1 MNLLSRLTGQS
12 ALVGAALMASLSVF
26 SAPTGKLT
34 VAVPAEPATLDPHKS
49 SNRYN
54 YTFNSNMFEGL
65 YIRNDKAEL
74 VPGLAESVS
83 VTPDGLTYTFK
94 LRKGVKFHDGSAMT
108 ADDVKFSM
116 DRAINPATK
125 NPLLAY
131 IKTIDRVDIVNP
143 ETVAVK
149 LKERDAIFLK
159 KLAFAGWIIPK
170 NYFQTAGEDGFAKK
184 PMGTGPFKFVSRS
197 INEQI
202 LMEANEMHWGWVPKI
217 KSLVMRTVPED
228 AVRLAMVQTGEA
240 DVVAEMPPPLVD
252 RLGALK
258 GVKTLSHP
266 SGEIYWLV
274 FNIKDGAKDSPLLNQ
289 KVRRA
294 LNHAVDKQ
302 AIISRV
308 LKSQAVPIAGVL
320 APSVA
325 AVDKGLQ
332 PYAYDPALAKK
343 MLAGAGYPNG
353 FKIGMF
359 SSVGRYTL
367 DKDISLA
374 IANNLKAVGVDVNLN
389 LWESSKWVADLPKKY
404 YPLSYQAFGNTVFD
418 PEGLMIFGLH
428 SKAFWSFYKNDT
440 VDKLIDDSLKIGDQ
454 KERDQHFQ
462 KIEKT
467 LYDDA
472 SHIFLWESKILF
484 GMRDRVTWKP
494 QAGDNVYKFWTASV
508 TN

>member
-12 ALVGAALMASLSVF
+12 ALVGAALMASFSVF

-65 YIRNDKAEL
+65 YIRNDKSEL

-240 DVVAEMPPPLVD
+240 DVGPRCRHHWSTVSARSRGSRPCPIPAVRSTGLFSISKMVPKTVPCST
-252 RLGALK
+252 RRSGA
-258 GVKTLSHP
+258 P
-266 SGEIYWLV
+266 
-274 FNIKDGAKDSPLLNQ
+274 
-289 KVRRA
+289 
-294 LNHAVDKQ
+294 
-302 AIISRV
+302 
-308 LKSQAVPIAGVL
+308 
-320 APSVA
+320 
-325 AVDKGLQ
+325 
-332 PYAYDPALAKK
+332 
-343 MLAGAGYPNG
+343 
-353 FKIGMF
+353 
-359 SSVGRYTL
+359 
-367 DKDISLA
+367 
-374 IANNLKAVGVDVNLN
+374 
-389 LWESSKWVADLPKKY
+389 
-404 YPLSYQAFGNTVFD
+404 
-418 PEGLMIFGLH
+418 
-428 SKAFWSFYKNDT
+428 
-440 VDKLIDDSLKIGDQ
+440 
-454 KERDQHFQ
+454 
-462 KIEKT
+462 
-467 LYDDA
+467 
-472 SHIFLWESKILF
+472 
-484 GMRDRVTWKP
+484 
-494 QAGDNVYKFWTASV
+494 
-508 TN
+508 